1 MVDNVW
7 INRDGTFFHTSDV
20 QPKRIVLDKVSK
32 KEYEI
37 EALLLGGAVGVY
49 TIEDVF
55 RSSYIVFGDN
65 GPYLS
70 MEQKSVIS
78 QLGYNNVIFEYYKDG
93 STIIPAI
100 RFYDGNVALRYGNIS
115 FPIEDIQL
123 KEDN

>member
-7 INRDGTFFHTSDV
+7 IQRDGTFFRTSDV
-20 QPKRIVLDKVSK
+20 TPKAYVYDRVAK
-32 KEYEI
+32 KEYDI
-37 EALLLGGAVGVY
+37 ESLFLGGAVGLY

-70 MEQKSVIS
+70 MEQKSTIS
-78 QLGYNNVIFEYYKDG
+78 QLGYNNVIFKYYKDG
-93 STIIPAI
+93 STTIPAI

-123 KEDN
+123 KEGN